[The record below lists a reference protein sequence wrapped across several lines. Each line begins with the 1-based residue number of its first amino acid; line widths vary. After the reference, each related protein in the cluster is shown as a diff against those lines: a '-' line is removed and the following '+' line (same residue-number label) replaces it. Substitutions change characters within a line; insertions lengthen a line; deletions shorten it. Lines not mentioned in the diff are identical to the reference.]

1 LNVTITPKRTL
12 LGEITAPP
20 SKAHTH
26 RALFAGL
33 LSQGVTEIENPLSCD
48 DTEATA
54 AAISSLGARLE
65 RGAHTWSVR
74 SKGYPTMTTRE
85 IHCGESGVTLRFTIP
100 IASLTGAEI
109 TLTGRES
116 LMRRP
121 IQPLAE
127 AMGQLG
133 VKVVASKRGVHVEGG
148 PPIGGEVQIRGDV
161 SSQFIS
167 GLLLAAPMMRQGLQ
181 LEMTSQL
188 ESWGYVRLTIEVMK
202 RHGIEVKSNDKMSR
216 FDIRSNQTYCPAADH
231 VPGDFSS
238 AAFAISAAAI
248 TDSKLLIR
256 GLSQDNSQ
264 PDSFVVDILSKMGV
278 VAQFLPEGLLVEGG
292 ELNGINVNVRD
303 CPDLGPVLAVLGCY
317 ADGETRISGAGRL
330 RYKESDRLDAVA
342 TELRA
347 FGAEIEETGDGLIV
361 YGPCSLQ
368 GGIGHS
374 HGDHR
379 VAMALSVAAIG
390 AKGQVLIEDAECISK
405 SYPTFFDDLRIL
417 GVEVIAR

>member
-65 RGAHTWSVR
+65 RGVKTWSVR
-74 SKGYPTMTTRE
+74 SKGYPTTPAKE

-109 TLTGRES
+109 TLTGREN

-127 AMGQLG
+127 AMDQLG
-133 VKVVASKRGVHVEGG
+133 VKVAASEHGVHVEGG
-148 PPIGGEVQIRGDV
+148 PPLGGEVQIRGDV

-167 GLLLAAPMMRQGLQ
+167 GLLLAAPFMQQGLQ

-188 ESWGYVRLTIEVMK
+188 ESRGYVLLTIEIMK

-216 FDIRSNQTYCPAADH
+216 FGVRSNQAYSPAADR

-238 AAFAISAAAI
+238 AAFAMSAAAI

-256 GLSQDNSQ
+256 GLSQDNSE
-264 PDSFVVDILSKMGV
+264 PDSLVVGILSKMGV
-278 VAQFLPEGLLVEGG
+278 VAHFLPEGLLVEGG

-317 ADGETRISGAGRL
+317 ADGETRITGAGRL

-347 FGAEIEETGDGLIV
+347 FGAEIEETGDGLVV

-368 GGIGHS
+368 GGIVHS

-379 VAMALSVAAIG
+379 VAMALSVAAIR
-390 AKGQVLIEDAECISK
+390 AKGQVLIEDAECVSK
-405 SYPTFFDDLRIL
+405 SYPTFFDDLRLL
-417 GVEVIAR
+417 GVEVVGG